1 VSAAPSAIRV
11 IVADD
16 HPVVRLGV
24 RQLLAAEPDMEVVGD
39 AADGD
44 DAVRLTRDLRPDVLL
59 LDLSMP
65 RMPGLETLRELS
77 DTADVRTIVLTAQV
91 EERDVVAAL
100 QLGAC
105 GVVLKSAGLA
115 DLAASIRSVARGQY
129 WVRGREVPTL
139 VGALQEFGGGPS
151 SASASTCGLTRREL
165 GVIREVV
172 NGGTNRDIATTL
184 GITEDTVKRHLT
196 NAFNKTG
203 VSTRLEL
210 ALFALHHLNMR

>member
-1 VSAAPSAIRV
+1 VTSGSPAIRV

-24 RQLLAAEPDMEVVGD
+24 RQLLAAEPDMVVVGD
-39 AADGD
+39 AADGE

-65 RMPGLETLRELS
+65 RMPGLDTLRELS
-77 DTADVRTIVLTAQV
+77 DNTDVRTIVLTAHIG
-91 EERDVVAAL
+91 ERDVVAAL

-105 GVVLKSAGLA
+105 GVVLKSAGLS
-115 DLAASIRSVARGQY
+115 DLATSIRSVAGGRY

-139 VGALQEFGGGPS
+139 VSALEECGGRPS
-151 SASASTCGLTRREL
+151 SPSGSTFGLTRREL
-165 GVIREVV
+165 EVIREVV
-172 NGGTNRDIATTL
+172 SGGTNRDIATTL

-210 ALFALHHLNMR
+210 ALFAWHHLDVR